1 MSDESSTSSAES
13 AKEAAAEEE
22 ITDLTN
28 RFVLLSCIDLFQPLC
43 VFYYRRFSCACFS
56 CYLLI
61 PACWRQCRAY
71 QHHIIELM
79 I

>member
-28 RFVLLSCIDLFQPLC
+28 RFVLLSCIDLFVCFITVVSHAPLSLAI
-43 VFYYRRFSCACFS
+43 YSS
-56 CYLLI
+56 LLVGDN
-61 PACWRQCRAY
+61 AM
-71 QHHIIELM
+71 HINITSSN
-79 I
+79 